1 MTIHLELGQV
11 CLGGRRPVCRRIPL
25 NMNARL
31 HWSTRAKWNK
41 AWYQEVWGR
50 YVNAKYP
57 LPAPRLERPQV
68 TITFHRIVAGDYDGL
83 WQSAKPIIDAI
94 VQLGLVE
101 DDSPKHLPPP
111 IVRHQLA
118 AHRGDERVEI
128 LVEAG

>member
-1 MTIHLELGQV
+1 
-11 CLGGRRPVCRRIPL
+11 
-25 NMNARL
+25 MNARL

-128 LVEAG
+128 LVESD